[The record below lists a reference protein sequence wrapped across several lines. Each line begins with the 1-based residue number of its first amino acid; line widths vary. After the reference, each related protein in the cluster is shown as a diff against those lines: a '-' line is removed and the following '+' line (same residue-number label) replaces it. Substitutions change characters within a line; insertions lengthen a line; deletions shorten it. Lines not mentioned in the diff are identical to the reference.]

1 MSGLTGKWFRG
12 LQAICALFMLV
23 QLSSPARANHAPGS
37 MHLIPCVLPAA
48 PGMTAP
54 ALLDTPERFDCSG
67 RQTRYGGG
75 DFWVSM
81 QDFAAQDSHG
91 DPLVLITG
99 SVWQDRVSL
108 HVRYG
113 DGVIVALPPVTS
125 RQTSQH
131 LQLGALIQY
140 DIPPRATPVTAILA
154 FVEGSANVR
163 GVLLAPRLQPRSL
176 TTASNLELSALY
188 AGFIGLC
195 LALLCYNLALWSAL
209 RHHFQLAYCGMVLAI
224 MVYAISSSGALAWA
238 FPEIDNNSR
247 LQINYLSLSCACVGA
262 LAFMRRFFEAGAIPA
277 WLARVLDV
285 CAGLNVGAMLPL
297 ALFAPWQIALFDRL
311 YTLSFITMFLGV
323 VAIVISAWRR
333 QSPFLGL
340 FVLAWSAPVIGGLLR
355 ALHTLGL
362 IGYSFWLDNS
372 TILAMAA
379 EALLSAIA
387 IAYRIRL
394 VSEERDRARISESIA
409 RAEADTDPLTGLLNR
424 RAFLSAA
431 INSVDRQR
439 LLLIDI
445 DHFKQVNDRIGHDG
459 GDEVLR
465 IFARVIRTTAG
476 TEAVVARLGGEE
488 FGLLVPADRAR
499 FIDPARLLGD
509 IRASDLEFGM
519 TVTASIGLAEGEIDC
534 EDDWRALYR
543 QADSALYRAK
553 AEGRDRVCAIAPVA
567 QAA

>member
-1 MSGLTGKWFRG
+1 MSGDLGKWMRG
-12 LQAICALFMLV
+12 LQAICALLMLV
-23 QLSSPARANHAPGS
+23 QWGSPARANHAPGS
-37 MHLIPCVLPAA
+37 MHLIPCVLPAE
-48 PGMTAP
+48 PGMRPQT
-54 ALLDTPERFDCSG
+54 LLDSPERFDCSAH
-67 RQTRYGGG
+67 QTRHGAG

-125 RQTSQH
+125 RQTSRH

-140 DIPPRATPVTAILA
+140 DIPPRAAPVTAILA
-154 FVEGSANVR
+154 LVEASANVR
-163 GVLLAPRLQPRSL
+163 GVLLAPRLQPKSL
-176 TTASNLELSALY
+176 TIANNLNLSALY

-238 FPEIDNNSR
+238 FPGIDNNSR
-247 LQINYLSLSCACVGA
+247 LQINYLSLTCASVGA
-262 LAFMRRFFEAGAIPA
+262 LAFMRRFFEAGAIPP
-277 WLARVLDV
+277 WLALVLDL
-285 CAGLNVGAMLPL
+285 CAGFNVAAMLPL
-297 ALFAPWQIALFDRL
+297 VLLAPWQIALFDRL
-311 YTLSFITMFLGV
+311 YTISFITMFLGV
-323 VAIVISAWRR
+323 IAIVISAGRR
-333 QSPFLGL
+333 KSPFLGL
-340 FVLAWSAPVIGGLLR
+340 FILAWAAPVIGGLLR

-372 TILAMAA
+372 TILGMAA

-394 VSEERDRARISESIA
+394 VSEERDRARVGESIA

-424 RAFLSAA
+424 RAFLTAA
-431 INSVDRQR
+431 IDSVDRQR

-445 DHFKQVNDRIGHDG
+445 DHFKMVNDRIGHDG

-465 IFARVIRTTAG
+465 VFARLLRGAAG
-476 TEAVVARLGGEE
+476 SEGVVARLGGEE
-488 FGLLVPADRAR
+488 FALLIPADRAR
-499 FIDPARLLGD
+499 LVDPGRLLGD
-509 IRASDLEFGM
+509 IRAADLEFGM
-519 TVTASIGLAEGEIDC
+519 TVTASIGLAEGQIDC
-534 EDDWRALYR
+534 EDDWRAVYR

-553 AEGRDRVCAIAPVA
+553 TEGRDRFCAIASVA